1 MVAHLVRLK
10 LTLLRNGLRRSV
22 WQLVGLVLGGLYGLG
37 IVVLVVAGMVAVSL
51 QDVALQR
58 TVTTLVGSALVL
70 GWWFVP
76 LLAFGVDATL
86 DPERFA
92 TFGIPRRPLLLGL
105 SLAALVGLT
114 GALSAV
120 AALSTS
126 LAWWQHPAALLVGL
140 VGAVLGL
147 ATAVVGGR
155 ALVAVASP
163 FASRRRVRELLAV
176 GALLVIVMIG
186 PAVSGLQGSFSA
198 SRQTFAQVAGV
209 LAWTPA
215 GAAFAA
221 PADVAAGDWGL
232 ALARLGIAAATVL
245 VALLAWDRALARTL
259 VEPIRDAP
267 TARRTGLGP
276 FGRLP
281 ATPLGAVTARCLV
294 YWIRDPRYAMAIA
307 IVPFTPLLL
316 WVVGRGGALVLLSGA
331 AAAFLCGWGVSADV
345 SYDGSAFWTHV
356 SAGVP
361 GTVDRLGRVLASA
374 VIAVPTV
381 TLITVVTAL
390 LTDHA
395 ADLPALL
402 GVAAGVLLTS
412 YAGASVVSALV
423 VQAVQQPGDSPFQTR
438 QGTSLTTVLSQ
449 TAGWFVVALASLPE
463 ALLAGFAVARSS
475 AVLGW
480 AALVVGLVLGSVLL
494 VVGVRVGGRELDR
507 RGPVL
512 LQRILAFA

>member
-22 WQLVGLVLGGLYGLG
+22 WQLVGMVLGALYGLG
-37 IVVLVVAGMVAVSL
+37 LVALVVVGMAAVGT
-51 QDVALQR
+51 QDLALQR

-76 LLAFGVDATL
+76 MLAFGVDATL

-92 TFGIPRRPLLLGL
+92 TFAIPRRSLVVGL
-105 SLAALVGLT
+105 SLAALVGVT
-114 GALSAV
+114 GALSTV

-126 LAWWQHPAALLVGL
+126 LAWWREPAALLVGL
-140 VGAVLGL
+140 LGALLGL

-155 ALVAVASP
+155 ALVAVAAP
-163 FASRRRVRELLAV
+163 FASRRRVRELIAVVALA
-176 GALLVIVMIG
+176 VIVMIG
-186 PAVSGLQGSFSA
+186 PALSGLQSISA
-198 SRQTFAQVAGV
+198 SRDTFAQVADV

-221 PADVAAGDWGL
+221 PADVVAGDWLL
-232 ALARLGIAAATVL
+232 ALARLGIAAATVAL
-245 VALLAWDRALARTL
+245 ALLAWDRALARTL
-259 VEPIRDAP
+259 VEPVRDAP
-267 TARRTGLGP
+267 SSQRTGLGP
-276 FGRLP
+276 FGLLP

-294 YWIRDPRYAMAIA
+294 YWIRDPRYAMALA
-307 IVPFTPLLL
+307 IVPFTPVLL
-316 WVVGRGGALVLLSGA
+316 WVVGRGGGLVLLSGA

-356 SAGVP
+356 SAGVR
-361 GTVDRLGRVLASA
+361 GTVDRLGRVLASS

-381 TLITVVTAL
+381 TLITLVTAL
-390 LTDHA
+390 LTGHG
-395 ADLPALL
+395 ADLPALF
-402 GVAAGVLLTS
+402 GAAFGVLLTS
-412 YAGASVVSALV
+412 YAGASIVSALV
-423 VQAVQQPGDSPFQTR
+423 VQPVQQPGDSPFATR
-438 QGTSLTTVLSQ
+438 QGASLSAVLSQ
-449 TAGWFVVALASLPE
+449 TAGWFAVALATLPE

-494 VVGVRVGGRELDR
+494 VVGVRVGGRELDKR
-507 RGPVL
+507 APVL
-512 LQRILAFA
+512 LQRVIAFA

>member
-1 MVAHLVRLK
+1 VVAHLVRLK
-10 LTLLRNGLRRSV
+10 LTLLRNALRRSV
-22 WQLVGLVLGGLYGLG
+22 WQLIGMVIGVLYGLG
-37 IVVLVVAGMVAVSL
+37 IVVLVVAGMIAVSM
-51 QDVALQR
+51 QDLALQR

-86 DPERFA
+86 DPQRFA
-92 TFGIPRRPLLLGL
+92 TFAIPRRSLVVGL
-105 SLAALVGLT
+105 SIAALVGVT

-126 LAWWQHPAALLVGL
+126 LAWWQHPAALVVGVL
-140 VGAVLGL
+140 GAVLGL

-155 ALVAVASP
+155 ALVAVAAP
-163 FASRRRVRELLAV
+163 LASRRRVRELLAAV
-176 GALLVIVMIG
+176 AVLGIAMIG
-186 PAVSGLQGSFSA
+186 PALSGLQTVSSSKDTLA
-198 SRQTFAQVAGV
+198 RVTDI

-221 PADVAAGDWGL
+221 PADVAAGDWGP
-232 ALARLGIAAATVL
+232 ALARLGIAAATVV
-245 VALLAWDRALARTL
+245 VALLAWDRAIARTL
-259 VEPIRDAP
+259 VEPVRDAP
-267 TARRTGLGP
+267 SSQRAGLGP

-294 YWIRDPRYAMAIA
+294 YWVRDPRYAMALA
-307 IVPFTPLLL
+307 IVPFTPVFL
-316 WVVGRGGALVLLSGA
+316 WVIGRGGGLVLLSGA

-356 SAGVP
+356 SAGVR

-381 TLITVVTAL
+381 TIITLVTAL
-390 LTDHA
+390 LTDHG
-395 ADLPALL
+395 ADLPALF
-402 GVAAGVLLTS
+402 GVAFGVLLTS
-412 YAGASVVSALV
+412 YAGASVMSALV
-423 VQAVQQPGDSPFQTR
+423 VQPVQQPGDSPFQTR
-438 QGTSLTTVLSQ
+438 QGTSLSAVLSQ
-449 TAGWFVVALASLPE
+449 TAGAFVVALATLPE
-463 ALLAGFAVARSS
+463 AALAWFAVARSS
-475 AVLGW
+475 TALGW

-494 VVGVRVGGRELDR
+494 VVGVRIGGRELDR

-512 LQRILAFA
+512 LQRVIAFA